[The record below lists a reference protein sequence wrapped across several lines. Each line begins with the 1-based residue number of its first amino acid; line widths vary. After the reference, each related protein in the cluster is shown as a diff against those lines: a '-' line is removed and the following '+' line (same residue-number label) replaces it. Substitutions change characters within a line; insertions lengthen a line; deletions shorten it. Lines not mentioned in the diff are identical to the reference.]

1 MNWWQIRKRDSE
13 LERELRSDLELEEEE
28 QRERGLS
35 PENARYAARRA
46 LGNTALIR
54 EQAHEAWGWA
64 PFERLSQ
71 DVRFA
76 FRQFSKSPRFAF
88 VCVITLALGIGAQTT
103 IYSVVHAV
111 LIDPYPYRGAMRM
124 VHLHLYDKDPAP
136 YDLALDGPQFVQFA
150 KSPVLDGA
158 VAEDVYT
165 MALTGAELPEQLQVG
180 RMSPNAFDY
189 FGVPVLLGREFGPSD
204 SDKVAVLS
212 YSFWKSHFAGRVNVI
227 GQSLQLDRQNYAI
240 IGVMPQR
247 FAWMGSDLYVPLAY
261 SSDPRRPA
269 NVYARVRPGVSDQ
282 LAEQALQPMLYSFA
296 KETPANFPQKFTLH
310 LVHINEIAI
319 GRFKGFLVVLF
330 LSVSFL
336 LVLACVNVAIL
347 MLARGEAR
355 QAEIAMRKAL
365 GAGRRRIV
373 RQLLTEAVL
382 LSAAGGCL
390 GVLVTLA
397 GIRLVQNLIQPLPS
411 IFPPEAEIA
420 LNLPVLIFSVGIS
433 VLTGIVC
440 GLWPAMRLSSTELRH
455 AFDGGAHKLAG
466 RRGTRSAHTVLLT
479 AQVALTILLLACSG
493 ATVRRLLQ
501 LVHADLGYE
510 PQDLASVNLVLREG
524 SHDQWADR
532 IHYFE
537 QIRES
542 IAIDPNVLSAAIG
555 SLPPSIIDSTP
566 VAVPGLMGVSGQVI
580 AQQVSPEYFSTL
592 RIPLILG
599 RVWTATETA
608 HAARLALINEAM
620 RRRYWPH
627 ANPIGQTIVLN
638 NGVANGNVWRVVAPG
653 DDQHFLVIGVVG
665 DAPNK
670 GLGEE
675 VSPGVYVPFTMMP
688 FDGFTVVVRTHGDPG
703 SLLHAIK
710 QHVHS
715 VDPGQAVSDL
725 RTATDLLEG
734 DSLGRE
740 RFVARLFSGF
750 AFLGLAFAVSGLYSI
765 QSYLVAQRKR
775 ELGLRIA
782 LGAQRSHIVEEVT
795 RASALSV
802 LAGTGIGIVLN
813 LALSQVFAHWTNG
826 NARDPEMLV
835 AIVVLLLFAAAL
847 ASVGPALAATSIA
860 PTDALRAE

>member
-1 MNWWQIRKRDSE
+1 MRWWQVKKRDAD

-46 LGNTALIR
+46 LGNAALIR
-54 EQAHEAWGWA
+54 EQIHEAWGWA
-64 PFERLSQ
+64 PFERLWQ

-76 FRQFSKSPRFAF
+76 FRQFSKNSRFTF

-103 IYSVVHAV
+103 IYSVVQAV

-124 VHLHLYDKDPAP
+124 VHLQLYDKDPAP

-189 FGVPVLLGREFGPSD
+189 FGVSVLLGREFSQSD

-212 YSFWKSHFAGRVNVI
+212 YSFWKSHFAGRANVI
-227 GQSLQLDRQNYAI
+227 GQSLQLDLQNYAI

-247 FAWMGSDLYVPLAY
+247 FAWMGSDLYVPLPN

-269 NVYARVRPGVSDQ
+269 NVYARIRPGVSDR

-296 KETPANFPQKFTLH
+296 KDTPANFPQKFSLH

-319 GRFKGFLVVLF
+319 GQFKGFLVVLF

-347 MLARGEAR
+347 LLARGEAR

-365 GAGRRRIV
+365 GAGRVRIV

-382 LSAAGGCL
+382 LAAAGGCF

-397 GIRLVQNLIQPLPS
+397 GIRLVEHLVQPLPS
-411 IFPPEAEIA
+411 IFPPESEIA

-440 GLWPAMRLSSTELRH
+440 GLWHAMRLSSTELRQGL
-455 AFDGGAHKLAG
+455 DGGAHKLAG
-466 RRGTRSAHTVLLT
+466 RRGTRSAHMVLLMV
-479 AQVALTILLLACSG
+479 QVALTILLLACSG
-493 ATVRRLLQ
+493 ATVRRLSQ

-510 PQDLASVNLVLREG
+510 PQDLSTVNLVLREG
-524 SHDQWADR
+524 SHDQWASR
-532 IHYFE
+532 VTYFE
-537 QIRES
+537 QIREA
-542 IAIDPNVLSAAIG
+542 IANDPDVVSAAIG
-555 SLPPSIIDSTP
+555 NLPPTIIDSTP
-566 VAVPGLMGVSGQVI
+566 VDVPALKATSGQAV
-580 AQQVSPEYFSTL
+580 AQQVSPEYFSAL
-592 RIPLILG
+592 RIPLLLG
-599 RVWTATETA
+599 RVWTAAEIA

-627 ANPIGQTIVLN
+627 DDPLGQTLVLN
-638 NGVANGNVWRVVAPG
+638 NGVANGNVWKLVAPG
-653 DDQHFLVIGVVG
+653 NDQHFLIIGVVG
-665 DAPNK
+665 DAPNR

-675 VSPGVYVPFTMMP
+675 VSPGVYVPFTMTP
-688 FDGFTVVVRTHGDPG
+688 YDGFNVVVRTRGNTSG
-703 SLLHAIK
+703 LLHAIK
-710 QHVHS
+710 EHVHS
-715 VDPGQAVSDL
+715 VDPGQAVGDL

-765 QSYLVAQRKR
+765 QSYLVAQRTR

-782 LGAQRSHIVEEVT
+782 MGAQRSHIIDEVT

-802 LAGTGIGIVLN
+802 LGGTGIGIVLN
-813 LALSQVFAHWTNG
+813 LALSQVFSHWTNG

-847 ASVGPALAATSIA
+847 ASVGPALVATSIA

>member
-1 MNWWQIRKRDSE
+1 MRWWQVKKRNTD

-54 EQAHEAWGWA
+54 EQTHEAWGWA
-64 PFERLSQ
+64 PFERVWQ
-71 DVRFA
+71 DVSFA
-76 FRQFSKSPRFAF
+76 FRQFSRSPRFAF

-136 YDLALDGPQFVQFA
+136 LDLALDGPQFVQFA

-158 VAEDVYT
+158 IAQDWYT

-204 SDKVAVLS
+204 SNKVAVLS
-212 YSFWKSHFAGRVNVI
+212 YHLWKSHFAGRDNVI
-227 GQSLQLDRQNYAI
+227 GQPLQLDRQNYAI

-247 FAWMGSDLYVPLAY
+247 FAWMGSDVYVPLAY

-269 NVYARVRPGVSDQ
+269 NVYARIRPGVTDK

-296 KETPANFPQKFTLH
+296 KETPANFPQKFSLH

-355 QAEIAMRKAL
+355 QAVIAMCKAL

-390 GVLVTLA
+390 GVLLAIA
-397 GIRLVQNLIQPLPS
+397 GIRLVQYLIQPLPS

-440 GLWPAMRLSSTELRH
+440 GLWPAMRLSGTDLRQ
-455 AFDGGAHKLAG
+455 AFDGGTHKLAG

-493 ATVRRLLQ
+493 ATVRRLSQ

-510 PQDLASVNLVLREG
+510 PQDLSTVNLVLREG
-524 SHDQWADR
+524 SHDQWASR
-532 IHYFE
+532 VTYFE
-537 QIRES
+537 QIREA
-542 IAIDPNVLSAAIG
+542 IANDPDVVSVAIG
-555 SLPPSIIDSTP
+555 NLPPTIIDSTP
-566 VAVPGLMGVSGQVI
+566 VDVPALKATSGQVV

-599 RVWTATETA
+599 RVWTAAETA
-608 HAARLALINEAM
+608 HAAHLALINEAM

-627 ANPIGQTIVLN
+627 DDPLGQTLVLN
-638 NGVANGNVWRVVAPG
+638 NGVANGNVWKLVAPG
-653 DDQHFLVIGVVG
+653 NDQHFLIIGVVG
-665 DAPNK
+665 DAPNR

-675 VSPGVYVPFTMMP
+675 VSPCVYVPFTMTP
-688 FDGFTVVVRTHGDPG
+688 FDGFNVVVRTRGNTSG
-703 SLLHAIK
+703 LLHAIK
-710 QHVHS
+710 EHVHS
-715 VDPGQAVSDL
+715 VDPGQAVGDL

-765 QSYLVAQRKR
+765 QSYLVAQRTR

-782 LGAQRSHIVEEVT
+782 LGAQRSNIIDEVT

-802 LAGTGIGIVLN
+802 LGGTGIGIVLN
-813 LALSQVFAHWTNG
+813 LALSQVFSHWTNG
-826 NARDPEMLV
+826 NARDPQMLV
-835 AIVVLLLFAAAL
+835 AIVGLLLFAAAL
-847 ASVGPALAATSIA
+847 ASVGPALVATSIA

>member
-1 MNWWQIRKRDSE
+1 MRWWQVKKRDAD

-46 LGNTALIR
+46 LGNAALIR
-54 EQAHEAWGWA
+54 EQTHEAWGWA
-64 PFERLSQ
+64 TLERLWQ

-76 FRQFSKSPRFAF
+76 LRQFRRSPRFAL
-88 VCVITLALGIGAQTT
+88 VCVMTLALGIGAQTT

-189 FGVPVLLGREFGPSD
+189 FGVPVLLGREFAPTDGV
-204 SDKVAVLS
+204 KVAVLS
-212 YSFWKSHFAGRVNVI
+212 YSFWKSHFAGRADVI
-227 GQSLQLDRQNYAI
+227 NHPLQLDRQNYAI

-247 FAWMGSDLYVPLAY
+247 FAWMGSDIYVPLPN

-269 NVYARVRPGVSDQ
+269 NVYARVRPSVSDA
-282 LAEQALQPMLYSFA
+282 LVEQALQPMLYSFA
-296 KETPANFPQKFTLH
+296 KETPANFPQTFKLH

-319 GRFKGFLVVLF
+319 GRFRGFLVVLF
-330 LSVSFL
+330 VSVSFL

-347 MLARGEAR
+347 LLARGEAR

-365 GAGRRRIV
+365 GAGRHRIV
-373 RQLLTEAVL
+373 RQLLIEAVL
-382 LSAAGGCL
+382 LSAAGGGL

-411 IFPPEAEIA
+411 IFPPESEIA
-420 LNLPVLIFSVGIS
+420 LNVPVLIFSVGIS

-440 GLWPAMRLSSTELRH
+440 GLWPAIRLSSTELRQ
-455 AFDGGAHKLAG
+455 AFDGSAHKLAG
-466 RRGTRSAHTVLLT
+466 RRGTRSAHTVLLMV
-479 AQVALTILLLACSG
+479 QVALTILLLACSG
-493 ATVRRLLQ
+493 ATVRRLFQ
-501 LVHADLGYE
+501 LVHAYLGYE

-524 SHDQWADR
+524 SHNQWADR
-532 IHYFE
+532 IRYFE

-542 IAIDPNVLSAAIG
+542 IANDPNVSSAAIG
-555 SLPPSIIDSTP
+555 SLPPNIIDSTP
-566 VAVPGLMGVSGQVI
+566 VDVPSLKGPSGQVT

-592 RIPLILG
+592 RIPLLLG
-599 RVWTATETA
+599 RVWTTTEAA

-620 RRRYWPH
+620 RRRYWPD

-638 NGVANGNVWRVVAPG
+638 NGVANGNVWRLVAPG
-653 DDQHFLVIGVVG
+653 DNQRFLVIGVVG
-665 DAPNK
+665 DVPNK

-675 VSPGVYVPFTMMP
+675 VFPGVYVPFTMMP
-688 FDGFTVVVRTHGDPG
+688 FDGFNVVVRTRGDPL
-703 SLLHAIK
+703 SLQHAIK
-710 QHVHS
+710 EHVHS
-715 VDPGQAVSDL
+715 VDPGQAVGDL
-725 RTATDLLEG
+725 TTATDLLEG

-750 AFLGLAFAVSGLYSI
+750 AFLGLAFAISGLYSI

-775 ELGLRIA
+775 ELGLRMA
-782 LGAQRSHIVEEVT
+782 LGAQRTHILGEVT
-795 RASALSV
+795 RRSALSV
-802 LAGTGIGIVLN
+802 LAGTAIGIVVN
-813 LALSQVFAHWTNG
+813 LALSQIFAHWTNG
-826 NARDPEMLV
+826 NVRDPEMLI
-835 AIVVLLLFAAAL
+835 AIVVLLLAAAAL
-847 ASVGPALAATSIA
+847 ASLGPALTATSIA

>member
-1 MNWWQIRKRDSE
+1 MRWWQVKKRDAD

-28 QRERGLS
+28 QRERGL
-35 PENARYAARRA
+35 PEENARYAARRA
-46 LGNTALIR
+46 LGNTVLIR
-54 EQAHEAWGWA
+54 EQTHEAWGWA
-64 PFERLSQ
+64 PFERLWQ

-76 FRQFSKSPRFAF
+76 FRQFSRSPRFAF
-88 VCVITLALGIGAQTT
+88 VCIITLALGIGAQTT

-136 YDLALDGPQFVQFA
+136 LDLALDGPQFVQFA

-158 VAEDVYT
+158 IAQDWYT
-165 MALTGAELPEQLQVG
+165 MALTGGELPEQLQVG
-180 RMSPNAFDY
+180 RTSPNAFDY
-189 FGVPVLLGREFGPSD
+189 FGVAALLGREFGPSD
-204 SDKVAVLS
+204 NNKVAVLS
-212 YSFWKSHFAGRVNVI
+212 YHLWKSHFAGRADVI
-227 GQSLQLDRQNYAI
+227 GQSLQLDHQNYAI

-247 FAWMGSDLYVPLAY
+247 FAWMGSDVYVPLAY

-269 NVYARVRPGVSDQ
+269 NVYARIRPGVSDR
-282 LAEQALQPMLYSFA
+282 LAEQALQPMLHSFA
-296 KETPANFPQKFTLH
+296 KETPTNFPQKFSLH

-347 MLARGEAR
+347 LLARGEAR

-365 GAGRRRIV
+365 GAGRNRIL

-382 LSAAGGCL
+382 LSSAGGSF
-390 GVLVTLA
+390 GVLLA
-397 GIRLVQNLIQPLPS
+397 IGGIRLVQYLIQPLPT
-411 IFPPEAEIA
+411 IFPPEAVIA
-420 LNLPVLIFSVGIS
+420 LNIPVLIFSIGIS

-440 GLWPAMRLSSTELRH
+440 GLWPAMRLSGTDLRQ
-455 AFDGGAHKLAG
+455 ASDGGAHKLAG
-466 RRGTRSAHTVLLT
+466 RKGTRSAHMLLLT
-479 AQVALTILLLACSG
+479 TQVALTILLLACSG

-510 PQDLASVNLVLREG
+510 PQDLLTVNLVLREG
-524 SHDQWADR
+524 SHDQWASR
-532 IHYFE
+532 ITYFE
-537 QIRES
+537 QIREA
-542 IAIDPNVLSAAIG
+542 IANDPDVVSAAIG
-555 SLPPSIIDSTP
+555 NLPPTIIDSTP
-566 VAVPGLMGVSGQVI
+566 VDVPALKATSGQVV

-592 RIPLILG
+592 RIPLLLG

-608 HAARLALINEAM
+608 HASRLALINEAM

-627 ANPIGQTIVLN
+627 DDPLGQTIVLN
-638 NGVANGNVWRVVAPG
+638 NGVANGNVWKLVAPG
-653 DDQHFLVIGVVG
+653 NDQHFLVIGVVG

-675 VSPGVYVPFTMMP
+675 VSPGVYVPFTMTP
-688 FDGFTVVVRTHGDPG
+688 FDGFNVVVRTRGNPSG
-703 SLLHAIK
+703 LLHAIK

-715 VDPGQAVSDL
+715 VDPGQAVGNL
-725 RTATDLLEG
+725 ITASDLLEG
-734 DSLGRE
+734 DNLGRE

-765 QSYLVAQRKR
+765 QSYLVAQRTR

-782 LGAQRSHIVEEVT
+782 LGAQRSHIIGEVT
-795 RASALSV
+795 RACALSV
-802 LAGTGIGIVLN
+802 LGGTGIGIVLN
-813 LALSQVFAHWTNG
+813 LALSQVFSHWTNG
-826 NARDPEMLV
+826 NARDPEMLA
-835 AIVVLLLFAAAL
+835 AIVVLLLFAAVL